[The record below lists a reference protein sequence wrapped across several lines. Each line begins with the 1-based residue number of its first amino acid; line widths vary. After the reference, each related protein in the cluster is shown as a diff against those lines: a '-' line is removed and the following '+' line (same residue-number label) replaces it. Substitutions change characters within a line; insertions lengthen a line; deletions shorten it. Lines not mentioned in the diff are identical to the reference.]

1 MSKELKEEGSYP
13 HGKNVEKTTVKI
25 KEEKSGGF
33 KKLETSDDLSK
44 SLAEKLS
51 AGPPIYSVPIVN
63 FINMDG
69 LSQERIKSLVQKEIG
84 FSPFAG
90 HYFNSTR
97 ATLKNSF
104 KTNNLDLVAGKIS
117 ELKANEEGTSY
128 AKNLRGFD
136 VKAMEKYIE
145 LYPKV
150 SLGFRG
156 LDKSKQVK
164 VVDRIYNYLGVD
176 ISVSPTFVFRTEY
189 KGEKIVGAVKLY
201 TKSTKSLSAIKMK
214 MMSYLTFLLLNDKYK
229 KEGEE
234 VLPQFCI
241 TIDLFNKNVVEC
253 PKDLIATKK
262 ALREIH
268 SKIVKALT

>member
-1 MSKELKEEGSYP
+1 MNKNNKEQMNNILNGEDTPK
-13 HGKNVEKTTVKI
+13 KVE
-25 KEEKSGGF
+25 EEKLGGF
-33 KKLETSDDLSK
+33 EELETSDELGESI
-44 SLAEKLS
+44 AEKLS
-51 AGPPIYSVPIVN
+51 SGPPVYSVPIIN
-63 FINMDG
+63 FINMEG
-69 LSQERIKSLVQKEIG
+69 LSQERVKPLVQKEIT

-104 KTNNLDLVAGKIS
+104 KTNNLDLVARKIS

-136 VKAMEKYIE
+136 VKAMEKYVE
-145 LYPKV
+145 LYPKI
-150 SLGFRG
+150 SLEFRG

-164 VVDRIYNYLGVD
+164 VVDRIYNYLGID

-189 KGEKIVGAVKLY
+189 KGKKIVGAVKLY

-214 MMSYLTFLLLNDKYK
+214 MMSYLTFLILNDKYK

-262 ALREIH
+262 ALREVH
-268 SKIVKALT
+268 SKIIKALT